1 MVRVWGRHL
10 LLVILTTEG
19 GKDPY
24 GKKKRLELFSQDAC
38 CWSVDVLILSD
49 YKLECFD
56 VKSPTFV
63 GLFMDKKSMM
73 RNRVEN

>member
-1 MVRVWGRHL
+1 MSPRIYSGVA
-10 LLVILTTEG
+10 IFFFT
-19 GKDPY
+19 
-24 GKKKRLELFSQDAC
+24 KKRLGQFAQDAC

-49 YKLECFD
+49 YKLDCFD
-56 VKSPTFV
+56 VKSPTFA